1 MTTRLRTLRFGNCLL
16 KLAVRNAAAT
26 SAVPSLRSSLPRTGS
41 QDAGLWDVLEYNSHY
56 FNPHRMA
63 PLLAQ
68 VLEEP
73 RSEAR
78 GDARLHAYLQ
88 KAIASCQLYQNL
100 QLITCKETAAAITFC
115 RQVGHPAAEELSDVI
130 MATVSEELA
139 RLDMRRVSFYITAF
153 AKYNI
158 EELESLKL
166 AA

>member
-1 MTTRLRTLRFGNCLL
+1 MHASVACDAFDTGHLSDSGMTTRLRTLRFGNCLL

-73 RSEAR
+73 RLTLNTTDLTTVATRNMQYSGSEAR

-88 KAIASCQLYQNL
+88 KA
-100 QLITCKETAAAITFC
+100 
-115 RQVGHPAAEELSDVI
+115 RHQVS
-130 MATVSEELA
+130 
-139 RLDMRRVSFYITAF
+139 LD
-153 AKYNI
+153 
-158 EELESLKL
+158 LC
-166 AA
+166 